1 MNVIYDNIVY
11 NLQKIGGISIYWY
24 ELTRRLL
31 EEKGVDLKFIETEMG
46 SKNICRD
53 QLDLSKNAVTI
64 LKRIHLQ
71 SERFRSVPLDLVLS
85 DFLDHTIFHSSYFRF
100 PSRKDR
106 KHVKTITTVHD
117 FTHDYF
123 FGGARVY
130 LHNRLKNKAIEYSD
144 AIICVSEHTKEDLL
158 KFHPS
163 IEPTKVHVIYN
174 GVSDDFSILPSAN
187 HSPTDRYLLFVG
199 SRAKYKNF
207 DYALKLVKECTD
219 LSLYIVGSPFT
230 KKEAEILNKH
240 LKPDRYKLFVNVSN
254 SVLNELYNNA
264 FAFIYPSSYEGFG
277 IPLLEAM
284 RAGCVPIS
292 LNSSSIPEVMGRAGI
307 LLNTL
312 DIDEGLAALKTV
324 EQNKQDLQKKGL
336 ERASHF
342 SWDTTFNNTLT
353 LYNNMK

>member
-31 EEKGVDLKFIETEMG
+31 EEKGVNLRFVETENG
-46 SKNICRD
+46 SNNICRN
-53 QLDLSKNAVTI
+53 QLNLSKERVTI

-71 SERFRSVPLDLVLS
+71 LERFRSVPLDILCN
-85 DFLDHTIFHSSYFRF
+85 DFSDHTIFHSSYFRF

-144 AIICVSEHTKEDLL
+144 AIICVSEHTKKDLL

-163 IEPTKVHVIYN
+163 IDPTKVHVIYN
-174 GVSDDFSILPSAN
+174 GVSDDFSVLSETN
-187 HSPTDRYLLFVG
+187 NSLTDRYLLFVG

-207 DYALKLVKECTD
+207 DYALKLVKESRD

-230 KKEAEILNKH
+230 KKEAEILNKF
-240 LKPDRYKLFVNVSN
+240 LTPDRYKLFVNVSN
-254 SVLNELYNNA
+254 SVLNELYNSA

-284 RAGCVPIS
+284 RAGCIPIS
-292 LNSSSIPEVMGRAGI
+292 LNTSSIPEVMGRAGI
-307 LLNTL
+307 LLNDL
-312 DIDEGLAALKTV
+312 DIDEGLAALKKV
-324 EQNKQDLQKKGL
+324 EQNKGDLQKIGL
-336 ERASHF
+336 DRASHF
-342 SWDTTFNNTLT
+342 SWDRTFNNTLT